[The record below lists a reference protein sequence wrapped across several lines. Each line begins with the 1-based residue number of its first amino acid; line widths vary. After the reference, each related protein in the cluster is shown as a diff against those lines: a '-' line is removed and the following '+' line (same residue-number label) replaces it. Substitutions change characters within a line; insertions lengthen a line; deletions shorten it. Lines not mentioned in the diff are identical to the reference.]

1 MDKVF
6 SFEQISAHNSAKD
19 CWLLINGKVY
29 DVTKFLEEHPGGD
42 DVLLSATGKDA
53 TVDFEGV
60 GHSESAK
67 AMLKDYYVG
76 EVDSTTIPE
85 KPRADESPKEN
96 LQYQQDNS
104 PKFVIQ
110 ILRFVVPLVILA
122 FAAFVANYRK
132 SD

>member
-6 SFEQISAHNSAKD
+6 SFKQISAHNSPKD
-19 CWLLINGKVY
+19 CWLLING
-29 DVTKFLEEHPGGD
+29 KFLEEHPGGD

-85 KPRADESPKEN
+85 EPRVDQSPKEN
-96 LQYQQDNS
+96 S
-104 PKFVIQ
+104 F
-110 ILRFVVPLVILA
+110 LVKDG
-122 FAAFVANYRK
+122 NG
-132 SD
+132 